1 MRISDWSSDVCSS
14 DLFVILGYALFHGYL
29 GRFEERSPFVLL
41 CAKDID
47 ANDPARKCTAAIPG
61 SYTHIFQRKGN
72 SGPMEASAVGM
83 AKTLWPSEIADTQLE
98 DRKSTRLNSSH

>member
-14 DLFVILGYALFHGYL
+14 DL
-29 GRFEERSPFVLL
+29 
-41 CAKDID
+41 
-47 ANDPARKCTAAIPG
+47 KCTAAIPG

-83 AKTLWPSEIADTQLE
+83 AKTLWPSEIADTQLDALRFVPLSLRISIPRSRQVRRALRQIGRASCRE
-98 DRKSTRLNSSH
+98 RVCQYV